1 MTDGGDPEGSPTPT
15 CCVYAVSVVSDE
27 RVN

>member
-1 MTDGGDPEGSPTPT
+1 MTDGGDPEGSPPPT
-15 CCVYAVSVVSDE
+15 TLFQSHPSFSDE